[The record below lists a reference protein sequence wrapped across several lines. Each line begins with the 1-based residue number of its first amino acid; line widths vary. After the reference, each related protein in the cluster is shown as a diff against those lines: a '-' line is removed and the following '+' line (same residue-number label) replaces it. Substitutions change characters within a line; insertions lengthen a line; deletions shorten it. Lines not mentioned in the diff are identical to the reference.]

1 MMSRGYTGERFLV
14 GFYSDPHDGGYFPCV
29 IVVFLFV
36 VFDGNITSKTQKFL
50 LSWSDSR
57 CYTVFVLICTFY
69 PTTFCLA
76 PLSVFSI
83 HIKFFLLSCSPLF
96 GHCIQ
101 KEFKV
106 TLKYHTS
113 CEVDHT
119 CVWSQSLKNIAE
131 VDIPGNHPRSLPF
144 PLHLLLSGL
153 IWWRR
158 SAVSPYG
165 DEGMLIMWH
174 HIWCVWSVCG

>member
-1 MMSRGYTGERFLV
+1 MSRGYTGERFLV

-83 HIKFFLLSCSPLF
+83 HIKFFSSVLLSPIWPLYSERVQS
-96 GHCIQ
+96 H
-101 KEFKV
+101 
-106 TLKYHTS
+106 
-113 CEVDHT
+113 
-119 CVWSQSLKNIAE
+119 SQVPHQL
-131 VDIPGNHPRSLPF
+131 
-144 PLHLLLSGL
+144 
-153 IWWRR
+153 
-158 SAVSPYG
+158 
-165 DEGMLIMWH
+165 
-174 HIWCVWSVCG
+174 